1 MFQVRYFLFSY
12 LFTILIICS
21 PSFAEVIKTKEEERA
36 KYVMTNMQND
46 YITCY
51 IFYKIGA
58 ESIRRSNGE
67 TDIINGIEESADISL
82 KSVYE
87 TGELMSMK
95 SEIMATKVQLEMKQQ
110 SEFMQNDYNNAPKL
124 LKKYGQ
130 LCKNLIQNKKERIDF
145 WEKKAL
151 SKFK

>member
-51 IFYKIGA
+51 IFYKMIY
-58 ESIRRSNGE
+58 RVCCKL
-67 TDIINGIEESADISL
+67 IIIH
-82 KSVYE
+82 YE
-87 TGELMSMK
+87 T
-95 SEIMATKVQLEMKQQ
+95 I
-110 SEFMQNDYNNAPKL
+110 F
-124 LKKYGQ
+124 
-130 LCKNLIQNKKERIDF
+130 CI
-145 WEKKAL
+145 
-151 SKFK
+151 